1 MRGCLRNMDNI
12 IRKLLD
18 LDTTSRLRVVNLVV
32 QDAVADGL
40 ISEDGD
46 MEETIILMWLAEL
59 NLLDGIREN
68 IEAQELLNEAQ
79 KDYLWS
85 IVLGGV

>member
-1 MRGCLRNMDNI
+1 MENI
-12 IRKLLD
+12 IRKLVD
-18 LDTTSRLRVVNLVV
+18 LDMPSRLRVVKLVV

-46 MEETIILMWLAEL
+46 MEETIIKMWLAEL

-85 IVLGGV
+85 IVLEGAYIR

>member
-1 MRGCLRNMDNI
+1 MDDI

-18 LDTTSRLRVVNLVV
+18 LDVASRLRVVKLVV

-40 ISEDGD
+40 INEDGD

>member
-18 LDTTSRLRVVNLVV
+18 LDTTSRLRVVKLVV